1 MPNLLK
7 RRFSLR
13 RRQHYCEDHW
23 GTFCRQHGDQERR
36 RGAVLHGKLFF
47 PGFAEQCV
55 VLRVVQCVLELYYGV
70 AKGSVVTIGT
80 ALFCLMKLP
89 DYWSTCS
96 FSTGAIPDIDYCI

>member
-36 RGAVLHGKLFF
+36 RGAVLHGKLYF

-55 VLRVVQCVLELYYGV
+55 VFCVVQCVLELWGCKRKRCYDR
-70 AKGSVVTIGT
+70 SGT
-80 ALFCLMKLP
+80 VLP
-89 DYWSTCS
+89 HE
-96 FSTGAIPDIDYCI
+96 AA